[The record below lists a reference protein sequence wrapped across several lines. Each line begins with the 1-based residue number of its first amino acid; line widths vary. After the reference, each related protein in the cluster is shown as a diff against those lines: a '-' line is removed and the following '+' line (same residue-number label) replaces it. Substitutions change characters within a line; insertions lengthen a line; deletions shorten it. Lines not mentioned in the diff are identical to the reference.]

1 MGRPRG
7 VRLLDNVARLELSDG
22 DWIEVKRVLTVGE
35 ERDLVSL
42 AVRGYRPDGTAD
54 LDTRLLSFLS
64 AATYITAWSLV
75 GMDGMPIP
83 WISNASIPKRVDVLR
98 TLDTATMAEIDA
110 AIAAHRNAEEASKNA
125 PGGASGTDKTSPS
138 VAA

>member
-7 VRLLDNVARLELSDG
+7 VTQDVVRLDISDG
-22 DWIEVKRVLTVGE
+22 DWVQVKRALTVGE

-54 LDTRLLSFLS
+54 LDTKMLSFLA
-64 AATYITAWSLV
+64 AATYLTGWSLIGV
-75 GMDGMPIP
+75 DGMPIP
-83 WISNASIPKRVDVLR
+83 WMAAAAMSKRVDVLR

-110 AIAAHRNAEEASKNA
+110 AIDAHRTAEAQAKNV
-125 PGGASGTDKTSPS
+125 PSGGSGTGSISPS
-138 VAA
+138 AAA

>member
-7 VRLLDNVARLELSDG
+7 VKADTVKLDLSDG
-22 DWIEVKRVLTVGE
+22 DWIEVKRTLTVGE

-64 AATYITAWSLV
+64 AATYLKAWSLI

-83 WISNASIPKRVDVLR
+83 WMPGASVTARVDVLR
-98 TLDTATMAEIDA
+98 TLDTATMTEIDA
-110 AIAAHRNAEEASKNA
+110 AISAHREAVATAKNA
-125 PGGASGTDKTSPS
+125 HSGGTGTDQTSPS
-138 VAA
+138 AAA